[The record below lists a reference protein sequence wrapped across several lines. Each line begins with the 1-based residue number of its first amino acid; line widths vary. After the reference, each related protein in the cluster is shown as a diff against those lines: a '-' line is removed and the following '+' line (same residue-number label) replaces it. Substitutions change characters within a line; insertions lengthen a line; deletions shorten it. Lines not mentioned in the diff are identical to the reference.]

1 MHRAEATI
9 YISRIVS
16 DVGTTN
22 PYGVLVPADATV
34 RPLGICGSDQKFP
47 AISGY
52 TDSSADIHAVSGD
65 PVTVHIPNSGSE
77 ADNEV
82 LLWCGGT
89 IAQGAPVMAKG
100 DGSGKGITGTTGKW
114 IVGYAKEA
122 GVDGGFIRVTL
133 AVGFL
138 GTVS

>member
-1 MHRAEATI
+1 MYRAEAAI
-9 YISRIVS
+9 NICRIVT

-22 PYGVLVPADATV
+22 PYGLLVPADATV
-34 RPLGICGSDQKFP
+34 KPLGVSGSDQKFAP
-47 AISGY
+47 ISGY
-52 TDSSADIHAVSGD
+52 TDSSADVHAAIGD
-65 PVTVHIPNSGSE
+65 PVTVFSQNSGSE

-82 LLWCGGT
+82 LVLCGGT
-89 IAQGAPVMAKG
+89 IAQGAPIMAKA
-100 DGSGKGITGTTGKW
+100 DGSGKAITGTTGKW

-122 GVDGGFIRVTL
+122 GVDGNYIRMTL

>member
-9 YISRIVS
+9 YISRIVT
-16 DVGTTN
+16 DAGTSN
-22 PYGVLVPADATV
+22 AYGVIPAADATAK
-34 RPLGICGSDQKFP
+34 PLGISGSDQKFA

-52 TDSSADIHAVSGD
+52 TDSKADIHAESGD

-77 ADNEV
+77 QDNEI

-100 DGSGKGITGTTGKW
+100 DGSGKGITATTGKW

-133 AVGFL
+133 AVGFF